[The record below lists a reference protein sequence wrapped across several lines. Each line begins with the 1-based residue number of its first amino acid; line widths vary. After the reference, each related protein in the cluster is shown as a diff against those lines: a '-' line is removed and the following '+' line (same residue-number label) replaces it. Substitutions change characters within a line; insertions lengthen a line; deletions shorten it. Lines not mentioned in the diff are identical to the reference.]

1 MEKLRFVDMVNYNG
15 EPLSEKKY
23 DDRVKTYLRSVHI
36 LLIANII
43 VWSALA
49 YFLF

>member
-23 DDRVKTYLRSVHI
+23 DDRVRTYIKSIHI
-36 LLIANII
+36 LLIVNIF
-43 VWSALA
+43 VWSALI